1 MSGFASLPRCT
12 VPISQTLLLS
22 FVAALTFLSGAC
34 GTGGTKTPSTATPP
48 VSAPAQPNFPS
59 IPPEQITWPFQNP
72 AQSSLPAPPAEDES
86 TAPWKNGA
94 SDFPLVVGGPVANA
108 TVTSPLNVVANATP
122 TNPMFFMRVYVD
134 QLAVYFT
141 FNNSINT
148 QIFVA
153 PGAHT
158 ITVMAEDEQG
168 YISATPLPVTVSA
181 QAPDTSGQTTIG
193 GIQATA
199 GWQSCG
205 ALFPVGSGRAGQI
218 CAAGGGTPQSM
229 MTANV
234 TSPSMDGE
242 SAQFS
247 IGPSSPDCPGYCNM
261 LYFNPVAGGN
271 NVSHFIYDLYFM
283 VDKPNAPQALEF
295 DINQT
300 FGGNRWVWGSE
311 CNFNGSGK
319 WDIWNDAPQTGW
331 IPTTIDCKP
340 FPGNTWIHL
349 VWNVE
354 RVGNQVHYI
363 SLTVGNQTYQV
374 DTYYP
379 NQSDWT
385 LEEIDNA
392 FQMDLDEQGDT
403 YNVWL
408 DKVNL
413 TAY

>member
-1 MSGFASLPRCT
+1 MSGRAARPSYT
-12 VPISQTLLLS
+12 VPFFHALLVTIISS
-22 FVAALTFLSGAC
+22 LTFFSTAC
-34 GTGGTKTPSTATPP
+34 GSGTGKTATTTTTTPT
-48 VSAPAQPNFPS
+48 APSQPNYPTV
-59 IPPEQITWPFQNP
+59 PPEQISWPFQNP
-72 AQSSLPAPPAEDES
+72 AQSNLPAPTAEDES

-94 SDFPLVVGGPVANA
+94 NDFPLTVSNPLNNS
-108 TVTSPLNVVANATP
+108 TVTSPVNVVATATP
-122 TNPMFFMRVYVD
+122 KNPMFFMRVYVD

-148 QIFVA
+148 QIFLA

-158 ITVMAEDEQG
+158 LTVMAEDQQG
-168 YISATPLPVTVSA
+168 YISATPLQITVSA
-181 QAPDTSGQTTIG
+181 QAPNANGQTTIS
-193 GIQATA
+193 GIQAMP

-205 ALFPVGSGRAGQI
+205 GLFPPGSGRAGQI
-218 CAAGGGTPQSM
+218 CAAGFGTPQS
-229 MTANV
+229 TITQNV
-234 TSPSMDGE
+234 SSPSMDGN
-242 SAQFS
+242 SAQFM

-271 NVSHFIYDLYFM
+271 SVTHFVYDLYFM
-283 VDKPNAPQALEF
+283 IDKSNVQQALEF
-295 DINQT
+295 DLNQT

-319 WDIWNDAPQTGW
+319 WDIWNDAPNTGW
-331 IPTTIDCKP
+331 IPTNIACTP
-340 FPGNTWIHL
+340 FPANTWIHL

-363 SLTVGNQTYQV
+363 SLTVGDQTYQV

-385 LEEIDNA
+385 LEEIDTA
-392 FQMDLDEQGDT
+392 FQMDLDSKGDV